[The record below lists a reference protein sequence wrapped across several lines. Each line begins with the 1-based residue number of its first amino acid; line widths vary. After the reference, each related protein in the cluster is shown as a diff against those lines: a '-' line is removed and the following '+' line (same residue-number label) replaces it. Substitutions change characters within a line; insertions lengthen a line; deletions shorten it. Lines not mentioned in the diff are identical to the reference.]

1 MDKIHLRIGSALDN
15 QLVIESVD
23 VAPHHLE
30 LFCDTS
36 GNVFIT
42 DLGSEQ
48 GTFVNNR
55 RLDGFKLLKKETAFT
70 LVNVMFF
77 NGKIL
82 FQRKRVFT
90 KRKRNQLCHQKNKRK
105 HQKFPGQQQ
114 AIIHHLWVYRIF
126 DYPNVLVSIRA
137 SSFRSITLGFPFVY
151 RNEQIFKNRKE
162 NCLKNGCIQ
171 KKLLILHPVS
181 V

>member
-23 VAPHHLE
+23 VAPYHLE

-55 RLDGFKLLKKETAFT
+55 RLDGFKLLKIGDRVHFGQRHVFQWEDFIPKETSFYQEEEEPIMPPKKQAET
-70 LVNVMFF
+70 PKISPVN
-77 NGKIL
+77 NK
-82 FQRKRVFT
+82 
-90 KRKRNQLCHQKNKRK
+90 QLY
-105 HQKFPGQQQ
+105 
-114 AIIHHLWVYRIF
+114 IIY
-126 DYPNVLVSIRA
+126 
-137 SSFRSITLGFPFVY
+137 
-151 RNEQIFKNRKE
+151 
-162 NCLKNGCIQ
+162 GCIVF
-171 KKLLILHPVS
+171 LIILMS
-181 V
+181 LYL

>member
-23 VAPHHLE
+23 VAPYHLE

-55 RLDGFKLLKKETAFT
+55 RLDGFKLLKKGDRVHFGQRHVFQWEDFIPKETSFYQEEEEPI
-70 LVNVMFF
+70 MPP
-77 NGKIL
+77 K
-82 FQRKRVFT
+82 K
-90 KRKRNQLCHQKNKRK
+90 
-105 HQKFPGQQQ
+105 Q
-114 AIIHHLWVYRIF
+114 A
-126 DYPNVLVSIRA
+126 
-137 SSFRSITLGFPFVY
+137 
-151 RNEQIFKNRKE
+151 
-162 NCLKNGCIQ
+162 
-171 KKLLILHPVS
+171 
-181 V
+181 

>member
-23 VAPHHLE
+23 VAPYHLE

-55 RLDGFKLLKKETAFT
+55 RLDGFKLLKKGDRVHFGQRHVFQWEDFIPKETSFYQEKEEPIMPPKKQAET
-70 LVNVMFF
+70 PKISPVN
-77 NGKIL
+77 NK
-82 FQRKRVFT
+82 
-90 KRKRNQLCHQKNKRK
+90 QLY
-105 HQKFPGQQQ
+105 
-114 AIIHHLWVYRIF
+114 IIY
-126 DYPNVLVSIRA
+126 
-137 SSFRSITLGFPFVY
+137 
-151 RNEQIFKNRKE
+151 
-162 NCLKNGCIQ
+162 GCIVF
-171 KKLLILHPVS
+171 LIILMS
-181 V
+181 LYL

>member
-55 RLDGFKLLKKETAFT
+55 RLDGFKLLKKGDRVHFGQRHVFQWEDFIPKETSFYQEEEEPIMPPKKQT
-70 LVNVMFF
+70 EKPKISPVN
-77 NGKIL
+77 NK
-82 FQRKRVFT
+82 
-90 KRKRNQLCHQKNKRK
+90 QLY
-105 HQKFPGQQQ
+105 
-114 AIIHHLWVYRIF
+114 IIY
-126 DYPNVLVSIRA
+126 
-137 SSFRSITLGFPFVY
+137 
-151 RNEQIFKNRKE
+151 
-162 NCLKNGCIQ
+162 GCIVF
-171 KKLLILHPVS
+171 LIILMS
-181 V
+181 FYL

>member
-23 VAPHHLE
+23 VAPYHLE

-48 GTFVNNR
+48 GTYVNNR

-70 LVNVMFF
+70 LVNVMYF
-77 NGKIL
+77 NGRDL
-82 FQRKRVFT
+82 SRWNRV
-90 KRKRNQLCHQKNKRK
+90 
-105 HQKFPGQQQ
+105 
-114 AIIHHLWVYRIF
+114 
-126 DYPNVLVSIRA
+126 
-137 SSFRSITLGFPFVY
+137 IT
-151 RNEQIFKNRKE
+151 
-162 NCLKNGCIQ
+162 
-171 KKLLILHPVS
+171 
-181 V
+181 

>member
-55 RLDGFKLLKKETAFT
+55 RLDGFKLLKKGDRVHFGQRHVFQWEDFIPKETSFYQEEEEPIMPPKKQT
-70 LVNVMFF
+70 EKPKNSPVN
-77 NGKIL
+77 NK
-82 FQRKRVFT
+82 
-90 KRKRNQLCHQKNKRK
+90 QLY
-105 HQKFPGQQQ
+105 
-114 AIIHHLWVYRIF
+114 IIY
-126 DYPNVLVSIRA
+126 
-137 SSFRSITLGFPFVY
+137 
-151 RNEQIFKNRKE
+151 
-162 NCLKNGCIQ
+162 GCIVF
-171 KKLLILHPVS
+171 LIILMS
-181 V
+181 FYL

>member
-23 VAPHHLE
+23 VAPYHLE

-55 RLDGFKLLKKETAFT
+55 RLDGFKLLKLGDRVHFGQRHVFQWEDFIPKETSFYQEEEEPIMPPKKQAET
-70 LVNVMFF
+70 PKISPVN
-77 NGKIL
+77 NK
-82 FQRKRVFT
+82 
-90 KRKRNQLCHQKNKRK
+90 QLY
-105 HQKFPGQQQ
+105 
-114 AIIHHLWVYRIF
+114 IIY
-126 DYPNVLVSIRA
+126 
-137 SSFRSITLGFPFVY
+137 
-151 RNEQIFKNRKE
+151 
-162 NCLKNGCIQ
+162 GCIVF
-171 KKLLILHPVS
+171 LIILMS
-181 V
+181 LYL

>member
-23 VAPHHLE
+23 VAPYHLE

-55 RLDGFKLLKKETAFT
+55 RLDGFKLLKKGDRVHFGQRHVFQWEDFIPTETSFYQEEEEPIMPPKKQAET
-70 LVNVMFF
+70 PKISPVN
-77 NGKIL
+77 NKQLYIIYGCIL
-82 FQRKRVFT
+82 F
-90 KRKRNQLCHQKNKRK
+90 L
-105 HQKFPGQQQ
+105 
-114 AIIHHLWVYRIF
+114 IILMSLY
-126 DYPNVLVSIRA
+126 L
-137 SSFRSITLGFPFVY
+137 
-151 RNEQIFKNRKE
+151 
-162 NCLKNGCIQ
+162 
-171 KKLLILHPVS
+171 
-181 V
+181 

>member
-23 VAPHHLE
+23 VAPYHLE

-55 RLDGFKLLKKETAFT
+55 RLDGFKLLKIGDRVHFGQRHVFQWEDFIPKETSFYQEEEEPIMPSKKQAET
-70 LVNVMFF
+70 PKISPVN
-77 NGKIL
+77 NK
-82 FQRKRVFT
+82 
-90 KRKRNQLCHQKNKRK
+90 QLY
-105 HQKFPGQQQ
+105 
-114 AIIHHLWVYRIF
+114 IIY
-126 DYPNVLVSIRA
+126 
-137 SSFRSITLGFPFVY
+137 
-151 RNEQIFKNRKE
+151 
-162 NCLKNGCIQ
+162 GCIVF
-171 KKLLILHPVS
+171 LIILMS
-181 V
+181 LYL

>member
-55 RLDGFKLLKKETAFT
+55 RLDGFKLLKKGDRVHFGQRHVFQWEDFIPKETSFHQEEEEPIMPPKKQT
-70 LVNVMFF
+70 EKPKISPVN
-77 NGKIL
+77 NK
-82 FQRKRVFT
+82 
-90 KRKRNQLCHQKNKRK
+90 QLY
-105 HQKFPGQQQ
+105 
-114 AIIHHLWVYRIF
+114 IIY
-126 DYPNVLVSIRA
+126 
-137 SSFRSITLGFPFVY
+137 
-151 RNEQIFKNRKE
+151 
-162 NCLKNGCIQ
+162 GCIVF
-171 KKLLILHPVS
+171 LIILMS
-181 V
+181 LYL